1 MLTQEQQLLFSD
13 KDTLSK
19 DGQYDDLAKLSFLT
33 EDILLEQ
40 LKQRYEKDVIYV
52 SYFSLT
58 RHRIFIFLILFR
70 HILEIS
76 SLLSIHFMKQVSIP
90 QR

>member
-1 MLTQEQQLLFSD
+1 MLTQEQQLLVSD
-13 KDTLSK
+13 KDILSK

-40 LKQRYEKDVIYV
+40 LKQRYEKDLIYV

-58 RHRIFIFLILFR
+58 RYRLLLFSY
-70 HILEIS
+70 HSDIS
-76 SLLSIHFMKQVSIP
+76 WRYPRCCQSIS
-90 QR
+90 